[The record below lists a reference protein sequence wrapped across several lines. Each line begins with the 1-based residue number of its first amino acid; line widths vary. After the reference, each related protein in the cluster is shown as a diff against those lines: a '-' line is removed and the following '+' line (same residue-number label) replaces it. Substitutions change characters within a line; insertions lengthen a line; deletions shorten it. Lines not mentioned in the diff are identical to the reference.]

1 MHICE
6 ERFKKLKYLPIMSI
20 LLDHL
25 IRTLSWYLKNMYI
38 DVYKICQFVVQHLN
52 VSPSIS
58 RQMINEIKVKSNK
71 VIEIIN
77 RLFNSSLKKI

>member
-6 ERFKKLKYLPIMSI
+6 KRFKKLKYLPIISI
-20 LLDHL
+20 LHVHL
-25 IRTLSWYLKNMYI
+25 IRCLSWYLKNMYI

-58 RQMINEIKVKSNK
+58 REIINEINVKSNK

-77 RLFNSSLKKI
+77 RLFSSSLKKI